1 MKRPELHHQAFDHE
15 LALLKA
21 DERIGRDVGFIRRR
35 PRKIEPLQ
43 LLKAFCMLLPGPCP
57 SLRSLAAVL
66 GIVRSQSVSRQAVA
80 RRLNGAWVDF
90 LKQML
95 ALFCAGIWSRG
106 MRTRSSRGLA
116 VSCFR
121 TVRYCPFPPSWPGIT
136 RAAGTGMTRRL
147 HRQRSRRYPT

>member
-95 ALFCAGIWSRG
+95 ALFCAGI
-106 MRTRSSRGLA
+106 
-116 VSCFR
+116 
-121 TVRYCPFPPSWPGIT
+121 
-136 RAAGTGMTRRL
+136 
-147 HRQRSRRYPT
+147 